1 MPLQGLIKERGN
13 VYGPATL
20 KAITTAFDEAW
31 AEVAPNFVAGSP
43 QADAYRT
50 LLANAILFVAKPAST
65 DAQIL
70 KHEALAIV
78 AITKKD
84 DPLDGP
90 GA

>member
-1 MPLQGLIKERGN
+1 MPLEGLIKKQG
-13 VYGPATL
+13 VGYGPATL
-20 KAITTAFDEAW
+20 KAITIAFDEAW
-31 AEVAPNFVAGSP
+31 AKVEHDFEVGSP
-43 QADAYRT
+43 KADAYRT
-50 LLANAILFVAKPAST
+50 LLANAILFVAKSTST
-65 DAQIL
+65 DPEIL